1 MMEGTTSTVRSIDR
15 MSSIESEPRTLRM
28 DQIHFAREAALYV
41 LQTRSMEEA
50 MRIFTE
56 GLEPVVSAVGM
67 KKGTILGMELSDE
80 FEFAEQDHHH
90 LNINPDLIRDV
101 VTAPF

>member
-1 MMEGTTSTVRSIDR
+1 MREEGTSVVRRIDR

-56 GLEPVVSAVGM
+56 GLEPVVSVVGM
-67 KKGTILGMELSDE
+67 KAGTFGVELELVD
-80 FEFAEQDHHH
+80 ADNHHH
-90 LNINPDLIRDV
+90 HDHGLQNPELRDA

>member
-1 MMEGTTSTVRSIDR
+1 M
-15 MSSIESEPRTLRM
+15 
-28 DQIHFAREAALYV
+28 Q
-41 LQTRSMEEA
+41 
-50 MRIFTE
+50 
-56 GLEPVVSAVGM
+56 GLEPVVSVVGM
-67 KKGTILGMELSDE
+67 KKGAISGMELSDE